1 MKIFVLKETNSDARV
16 SASPETTK
24 KLVELGLDV
33 NVQSEAGIGSNFS
46 NDSYTSNGA
55 KIFNNVSD
63 ISSAD
68 VVIKVNKPN

>member
-33 NVQSEAGIGSNFS
+33 NVQNEAGLGSNFS
-46 NDSYTSNGA
+46 NDSLDLNELNSVQVTGKNIIT
-55 KIFNNVSD
+55 KP
-63 ISSAD
+63 
-68 VVIKVNKPN
+68 KNK